1 MNYLSSRQNFVPLRH
16 DIRLIPSILIN
27 SRIAGIIQH
36 IEPKVQQQQQQQ
48 HNMYVTIELQE
59 QKEQQQQQQKKQYN
73 KDMKRKYRKQ

>member
-16 DIRLIPSILIN
+16 DIRLMIPSILIN

-36 IEPKVQQQQQQQ
+36 IKPNVQQQQQQQ

-59 QKEQQQQQQKKQYN
+59 QKEQSTTTTAKEAIQQGYETQV
-73 KDMKRKYRKQ
+73 